1 MLPGQSAS
9 GAQGGMDTETNGMSR
24 STSRHR
30 TCIPCLC
37 RPQGMQPSLPC
48 GPRSCQSRVRRKQT
62 PGRPDMPV
70 AGRRVCPV
78 MRGPA
83 NAGRSRRCPAPSVWL
98 CMPPHTRRNGS
109 PKAIPLVPIC
119 RACRVCGWVLAGS
132 RTGCAMGLSRLG
144 LFVPCSGVGGGLRSC
159 PGYAEKGGGTLVVSP
174 PCEVWVRRRAT
185 LPHPSGCSTIAV
197 PGLSF
202 RVRNGS
208 GRLPWAMAAANPDYP
223 SHGQRLRVFPRGF
236 VWWVGDR
243 IVDATEGMI
252 HVTCRV
258 SPCRPNDACS
268 CHPSWGDRVVLP
280 FDC

>member
-1 MLPGQSAS
+1 M
-9 GAQGGMDTETNGMSR
+9 
-24 STSRHR
+24 
-30 TCIPCLC
+30 PCLSCVWFGLC
-37 RPQGMQPSLPC
+37 RFTDGGARGRVPVWPVCSVSGCLFGCGWSLAVVP
-48 GPRSCQSRVRRKQT
+48 
-62 PGRPDMPV
+62 
-70 AGRRVCPV
+70 RVC
-78 MRGPA
+78 
-83 NAGRSRRCPAPSVWL
+83 
-98 CMPPHTRRNGS
+98 
-109 PKAIPLVPIC
+109 
-119 RACRVCGWVLAGS
+119 
-132 RTGCAMGLSRLG
+132 
-144 LFVPCSGVGGGLRSC
+144 
-159 PGYAEKGGGTLVVSP
+159 EKGRGHAVVSP

-258 SPCRPNDACS
+258 SPCRPNDAFVCS
-268 CHPSWGDRVVLP
+268 CHPSWGDCVVLP

>member
-1 MLPGQSAS
+1 M
-9 GAQGGMDTETNGMSR
+9 
-24 STSRHR
+24 
-30 TCIPCLC
+30 PCLSCVWFGSC
-37 RPQGMQPSLPC
+37 RFTDGVCHGLVPAYPVVFVRVWVVAC
-48 GPRSCQSRVRRKQT
+48 GCV
-62 PGRPDMPV
+62 
-70 AGRRVCPV
+70 RVC
-78 MRGPA
+78 
-83 NAGRSRRCPAPSVWL
+83 
-98 CMPPHTRRNGS
+98 
-109 PKAIPLVPIC
+109 
-119 RACRVCGWVLAGS
+119 
-132 RTGCAMGLSRLG
+132 
-144 LFVPCSGVGGGLRSC
+144 
-159 PGYAEKGGGTLVVSP
+159 EKGRGHAVVSP

-223 SHGQRLRVFPRGF
+223 SHGPRLRVFPRGF

-258 SPCRPNDACS
+258 SPCRPNDAFVCS
-268 CHPSWGDRVVLP
+268 CHPSWGDCVVLP

>member
-1 MLPGQSAS
+1 MPGGLVVARRLPS
-9 GAQGGMDTETNGMSR
+9 GCVCRRIRKEME
-24 STSRHR
+24 
-30 TCIPCLC
+30 CLKHC
-37 RPQGMQPSLPC
+37 LWFLYAVPVVCVVWFLPVHGRGVAWAWPGLAC
-48 GPRSCQSRVRRKQT
+48 LFRVRVWV
-62 PGRPDMPV
+62 V
-70 AGRRVCPV
+70 ACGCV
-78 MRGPA
+78 
-83 NAGRSRRCPAPSVWL
+83 
-98 CMPPHTRRNGS
+98 
-109 PKAIPLVPIC
+109 
-119 RACRVCGWVLAGS
+119 RVCG
-132 RTGCAMGLSRLG
+132 
-144 LFVPCSGVGGGLRSC
+144 
-159 PGYAEKGGGTLVVSP
+159 KGRGHAVVSP

-258 SPCRPNDACS
+258 SPCRPNDAFVCS
-268 CHPSWGDRVVLP
+268 CHPSWGDCVVLP

>member
-1 MLPGQSAS
+1 MKTRKKARSRHVEQRTCAILLRVVRAVLLPGVPGSCVS
-9 GAQGGMDTETNGMSR
+9 GYGIRLT
-24 STSRHR
+24 
-30 TCIPCLC
+30 
-37 RPQGMQPSLPC
+37 
-48 GPRSCQSRVRRKQT
+48 
-62 PGRPDMPV
+62 
-70 AGRRVCPV
+70 
-78 MRGPA
+78 
-83 NAGRSRRCPAPSVWL
+83 CPA
-98 CMPPHTRRNGS
+98 CEG
-109 PKAIPLVPIC
+109 
-119 RACRVCGWVLAGS
+119 RVCGCVRVCG
-132 RTGCAMGLSRLG
+132 
-144 LFVPCSGVGGGLRSC
+144 
-159 PGYAEKGGGTLVVSP
+159 KGRGHAVVSP

-258 SPCRPNDACS
+258 SPCRPNDAFVCS
-268 CHPSWGDRVVLP
+268 CHPSWGDCVVLP